1 MSPTFSGGS
10 FLYPSDDSRSLVLT
24 DLLGLWADRAARLHE
39 QREATTTFR
48 VALRSAVEED
58 NVPIRQ
64 VAKALGISSR
74 GVRRHLDAS
83 RSLPDSS

>member
-1 MSPTFSGGS
+1 MFPNFGGGCS
-10 FLYPSDDSRSLVLT
+10 LNAADDSRSLVLT

-39 QREATTTFR
+39 QREATTAFR
-48 VALRSAVEED
+48 VALRAAVDDD

-64 VAKALGISSR
+64 VAKALGLSSR